1 MRKPDHN
8 QLITLY
14 SGQFGGPG
22 YHGPGYH
29 GSGYFAR
36 ILRRYEANGCSA
48 DTVDY
53 KQLLAEAAAERG
65 IRPESMKRSIQRYV
79 EKAWKRGF
87 ADAWAYY
94 AGWREY
100 TPPDAMTA
108 IKLFCESFP
117 VYLANFEDDWHE

>member
-14 SGQFGGPG
+14 SGQFG
-22 YHGPGYH
+22 GPGYH

-65 IRPESMKRSIQRYV
+65 IRPESMKRSIQRY
-79 EKAWKRGF
+79 
-87 ADAWAYY
+87 